1 MNNNKKKEKTMRMFE
16 KLHVG
21 TAYRYATDDEL
32 KRAQEVYDRYVEH
45 ERGEGHGDK
54 VRSFAEFLL
63 EDVEHD
69 HLESFLW
76 DKGQLVKTQDGK
88 LGMTTGWTRI
98 GFSRSHFA
106 VSVKTASGNVSYLAD
121 ALTEADVPP
130 EVLEYV
136 KSTLQDKVHDKVDEA
151 FQ

>member
-1 MNNNKKKEKTMRMFE
+1 MRMFE

-21 TAYRYATDDEL
+21 TYHKYVTEDEM
-32 KRAQEVYDRYVEH
+32 KRAQEVYDRYV
-45 ERGEGHGDK
+45 RYWDEGRCD
-54 VRSFAEFLL
+54 RSRMRSLAQFLL

-69 HLESFLW
+69 QLDSFLW
-76 DKGQLVKTQDGK
+76 DKGQLVRTQDGK
-88 LGMTTGWTRI
+88 IGMTVGWARV
-98 GFSRSHFA
+98 GCSSSHFA
-106 VSVKTASGNVSYLAD
+106 VSVRTSDGVKSYLAD
-121 ALTEADVPP
+121 ALEKADVPP

>member
-1 MNNNKKKEKTMRMFE
+1 MKMFE

-21 TAYRYATDDEL
+21 TYHRYATEDEM
-32 KRAQEVYDRYVEH
+32 KRAQEVYDRYVRYWNEN
-45 ERGEGHGDK
+45 GCD
-54 VRSFAEFLL
+54 RSRMRSLAQFLL

-69 HLESFLW
+69 QLDSFLW
-76 DKGQLVKTQDGK
+76 DKGQLVKTPDGK
-88 LGMTTGWTRI
+88 LGMTIGWTRI
-98 GFSRSHFA
+98 GYSKSHFA
-106 VSVKTASGNVSYLAD
+106 VSVKTANGNVSYLAD
-121 ALTEADVPP
+121 ALTKADVPP

>member
-1 MNNNKKKEKTMRMFE
+1 MRMFE

-21 TAYRYATDDEL
+21 TYYKYVTDDEL

-45 ERGEGHGDK
+45 ERGEGRSDK
-54 VRSFAEFLL
+54 IRSFAAFLL
-63 EDVEHD
+63 EDVD
-69 HLESFLW
+69 YDQLDSFLW
-76 DKGQLVKTQDGK
+76 EKGQLVKTSDGK

-98 GFSRSHFA
+98 GFSKSHFA
-106 VSVKTASGNVSYLAD
+106 VSVKTADGNVSYLAD
-121 ALTEADVPP
+121 ALTKADVPP
-130 EVLEYV
+130 DVLEYV

>member
-1 MNNNKKKEKTMRMFE
+1 MRMFE

-21 TAYRYATDDEL
+21 TYRKYVTDDEL
-32 KRAQEVYDRYVEH
+32 KRAQEVYGRYVRYWDES
-45 ERGEGHGDK
+45 GCDK
-54 VRSFAEFLL
+54 SRMRSLAQFLL

-69 HLESFLW
+69 QLDSFIW
-76 DKGQLVKTQDGK
+76 DRGQLVKTPDGK
-88 LGMTTGWTRI
+88 LGMTTGWTRV
-98 GFSRSHFA
+98 GFGTSHFA
-106 VSVKTASGNVSYLAD
+106 VSVKTSDGVKSYLAD
-121 ALTEADVPP
+121 GLEKADVPP